1 MAGYTRQSTY
11 TDGDVIDASDS
22 NNEFDQVLA
31 AFNNSS
37 GHKHDG
43 TTAEGPVIG
52 LIGDPGV
59 TTPLNKVVVDNSNN
73 RVGVFV
79 DAGGAGSTVEQ
90 VRFQDGA
97 IVPVTDNDI
106 DLGTSSVE
114 FKDAFFDGTV
124 TTDALVADTA
134 DINGGSVD
142 GATLGTNSAITQAVI
157 DNVNIDGTTIG
168 HTSDTDLMTLASGVL
183 TVAGEVSLTT
193 LDIGGTDVTATAAE
207 LNIMDGNTS
216 ASSVTVA
223 DSDQFILNDAGTMKQ
238 ITASDLKTYAGGA
251 VTSVGALDSGSITS
265 GFGNIDNGSSTITTT
280 GAITGGSVTADD
292 VALDGKVIT
301 LTGSSGDTATLTA
314 GTNGTLDIATTDAAA
329 AAANITI
336 TADGTA
342 ELAGTTVTLNSSGGV
357 TLDADGGTITFADGG
372 SSLGTVTSNGFTGNL
387 VGDVTGTIQTAAQTN
402 ITSVGAL
409 DGGSI
414 TSNFGNINNGS
425 STITT
430 TGAITGGSV
439 TADDVAID
447 GKVITLTGSTDDTAT
462 ITAGTNGTLAIT
474 TTDTAA
480 AAANISITADGT
492 AELAGTTVTLN
503 SSGGVTLDADGG
515 TITFA
520 DGGASLGTITSA
532 GFTGD
537 VVGSV
542 TLPGSSSAAGSIQ
555 FKEDTDNGTNAVTLI
570 GPASTADVTITLPS
584 SAGTVALTSDIPSA
598 GISSGNVATFTSG
611 AADNDFLRIDGT
623 SIEGRSASEVL
634 SDIGASAAA
643 GSSSIVTTGAL
654 DSGSITSGFGSI
666 NNGASAITTTGVI
679 TGGTVEATGDTS
691 AGDNAAMGFTA
702 SEGLILTGQGSTN
715 DVTIKNDADED
726 VIEIPTGTT
735 NVTVAGGLTVG
746 AVATAKTDTDTS
758 NTGSVTLD
766 FSANQNFVLTLT
778 GNVTLANPSTET
790 VGQSGFI
797 VCIQDG
803 TGGRTLSLGTDY
815 ETAGG
820 AGITLSSAASTTD
833 IIPYVVAASNRIL
846 LGAPQLAFS

>member
-1 MAGYTRQSTY
+1 MAGYTRQSSY
-11 TDGDVIDASDS
+11 SDGDTITAAHS
-22 NNEFDQVLA
+22 NDEFNQVLS
-31 AFNNSS
+31 AFNNST

-43 TTAEGPVIG
+43 TAAEGPVIG

-59 TTPLNKVVVDNSNN
+59 TTPLNKVVVDNTNN

-97 IVPVTDNDI
+97 IVPVTDNDV

-134 DINGGSVD
+134 NIDGGSVD
-142 GATLGTNSAITQAVI
+142 GITLGTNSAVTQAVI
-157 DNVNIDGTTIG
+157 DNINIDGATIG
-168 HTSDTDLMTLASGVL
+168 HTSDTDLMTLASGVV
-183 TVAGEVSLTT
+183 TVAGEVSMTT
-193 LDIGGTDVTATAAE
+193 LDIGGTDITATAAE

-216 ASSVTVA
+216 SSSTTVVDA
-223 DSDQFILNDAGTMKQ
+223 DQIILNDDGTMKQ
-238 ITASDLKTYAGGA
+238 ITVADLKTYTGGA
-251 VTSVGALDSGSITS
+251 ITSIGAVDSGSITS
-265 GFGNIDNGSSTITTT
+265 GFGNIDTGSSTITTT

-301 LTGSSGDTATLTA
+301 LTGSTDDTATLTA
-314 GTNGTLDIATTDAAA
+314 GTNGTLDITTTDASA

-357 TLDADGGTITFADGG
+357 VLDADGGTITFADGG

-387 VGDVTGTIQTAAQTN
+387 VGNVTGTIQTAAQTN

-462 ITAGTNGTLAIT
+462 ITAGTNGTLDIT

-520 DGGASLGTITSA
+520 DGGASLGTVTSA
-532 GFTGD
+532 GFTGN
-537 VVGSV
+537 VVGNVTGNINGDLTGTLQTAAQTNVTSV
-542 TLPGSSSAAGSIQ
+542 
-555 FKEDTDNGTNAVTLI
+555 
-570 GPASTADVTITLPS
+570 
-584 SAGTVALTSDIPSA
+584 
-598 GISSGNVATFTSG
+598 
-611 AADNDFLRIDGT
+611 
-623 SIEGRSASEVL
+623 
-634 SDIGASAAA
+634 
-643 GSSSIVTTGAL
+643 GAL
-654 DSGSITSGFGSI
+654 DGGSITSGFGAI
-666 NNGASAITTTGVI
+666 NNGSSAITTTGTL
-679 TGGTVEATGDTS
+679 TGGTGVIS
-691 AGDNAAMGFTA
+691 
-702 SEGLILTGQGSTN
+702 GS
-715 DVTIKNDADED
+715 
-726 VIEIPTGTT
+726 
-735 NVTVAGGLTVG
+735 LTVG
-746 AVATAKTDTDTS
+746 AVATANTDTDTS

-797 VCIQDG
+797 VCIQDS

-820 AGITLSSAASTTD
+820 TGITLSSTASATD

>member
-1 MAGYTRQSTY
+1 MAGYTRQSSY
-11 TDGDVIDASDS
+11 SDGDTITAAHS
-22 NNEFDQVLA
+22 NDEFNQVLS
-31 AFNNSS
+31 AFNNST

-43 TTAEGPVIG
+43 TAAEGPVIG

-59 TTPLNKVVVDNSNN
+59 TTPLNKVVVDNTNN

-97 IVPVTDNDI
+97 IVPVTDNDV
-106 DLGTSSVE
+106 DLGTSSLE

-134 DINGGSVD
+134 NIDGGSVD
-142 GATLGTNSAITQAVI
+142 GITLGTNSAVTQAVI
-157 DNVNIDGTTIG
+157 DNVNINGATIG
-168 HTSDTDLMTLASGVL
+168 HTSDTDLITLASGVV
-183 TVAGEVSLTT
+183 TVAGEVSMTT
-193 LDIGGTDVTATAAE
+193 LDIGGTNITSTAAE

-216 ASSVTVA
+216 SSSTTVVDA
-223 DSDQFILNDAGTMKQ
+223 DQFILNDSGTMKQ
-238 ITASDLKTYAGGA
+238 ITAADLKTYTGGA
-251 VTSVGALDSGSITS
+251 ITSVGVVDSGSITS
-265 GFGNIDNGSSTITTT
+265 GFGNIDTGSSTITTT
-280 GAITGGSVTADD
+280 GTITGGSVTADD

-301 LTGSSGDTATLTA
+301 LTGSTGDTATLTA
-314 GTNGTLDIATTDAAA
+314 GTNGTLDITTTDTAA

-342 ELAGTTVTLNSSGGV
+342 ELAGTTVTLNSGGGV
-357 TLDADGGTITFADGG
+357 VLDADGGTITFADGG

-387 VGDVTGTIQTAAQTN
+387 VGNVTGTIQTAAQTN

-414 TSNFGNINNGS
+414 TSNFGSINNGS
-425 STITT
+425 SAITT

-462 ITAGTNGTLAIT
+462 ITAGTNGTLAIA

-480 AAANISITADGT
+480 SAANISITADGT

-520 DGGASLGTITSA
+520 DGGASLGTVTSD
-532 GFTGD
+532 GFTGN
-537 VVGSV
+537 VVGNV
-542 TLPGSSSAAGSIQ
+542 TGNI
-555 FKEDTDNGTNAVTLI
+555 NGNL
-570 GPASTADVTITLPS
+570 
-584 SAGTVALTSDIPSA
+584 
-598 GISSGNVATFTSG
+598 
-611 AADNDFLRIDGT
+611 
-623 SIEGRSASEVL
+623 
-634 SDIGASAAA
+634 
-643 GSSSIVTTGAL
+643 TGAL
-654 DSGSITSGFGSI
+654 QTAAQTNITSVGALDGGSITSGFGAI
-666 NNGASAITTTGVI
+666 NNGSSAITTTGVI
-679 TGGTVEATGDTS
+679 TGGTVEATADTS
-691 AGDNAAMGFTA
+691 AGDNAAIGFTA
-702 SEGLILTGQGSTN
+702 AEGLILTGQGSTN
-715 DVTIKNDADED
+715 DVTIKNDADAD

-735 NVTVAGGLTVG
+735 NVTIAGGLTVG

-778 GNVTLANPSTET
+778 GAVTLANPSTEA

-797 VCIQDG
+797 VFIQDS
-803 TGGRTLSLGTDY
+803 TGGRAVSLGTDY

-820 AGITLSSAASTTD
+820 AGLTLSAAASATD
-833 IIPYVVAASNRIL
+833 IVPYVVAASNRIL

>member
-1 MAGYTRQSTY
+1 MAGYTRQSSY
-11 TDGDVIDASDS
+11 SDGDTITAAHS
-22 NNEFDQVLA
+22 NDEFNQVLS
-31 AFNNSS
+31 AFNNST

-43 TTAEGPVIG
+43 TAAEGPVIG

-59 TTPLNKVVVDNSNN
+59 TTPLNKVVVDNTNN

-97 IVPVTDNDI
+97 IVPVTDNDV

-134 DINGGSVD
+134 NIDGGSVD
-142 GATLGTNSAITQAVI
+142 GITLGTNSAVTQAVI
-157 DNVNIDGTTIG
+157 DNINIDGATIG
-168 HTSDTDLMTLASGVL
+168 HTSDTDLMTLASGVV
-183 TVAGEVSLTT
+183 TVAGEVSMTT
-193 LDIGGTDVTATAAE
+193 LDIGGTNVTATAAE

-216 ASSVTVA
+216 SSSTTVVDA
-223 DSDQFILNDAGTMKQ
+223 DQIILNDDGTMKQ
-238 ITASDLKTYAGGA
+238 ITVADLKTYTGGA
-251 VTSVGALDSGSITS
+251 ITSIGAVDSGSITS
-265 GFGNIDNGSSTITTT
+265 GFGNIDTGSSTITTT

-301 LTGSSGDTATLTA
+301 LTGSTDDTATLTA
-314 GTNGTLDIATTDAAA
+314 GTNGTLDITTTDASA

-357 TLDADGGTITFADGG
+357 VLDADGGTITFSDGG
-372 SSLGTVTSNGFTGNL
+372 SSLGTVTSSGFTGNV
-387 VGDVTGTIQTAAQTN
+387 VGNVTGNINGNLTGTLQTAAQTN
-402 ITSVGAL
+402 VTSLETLSAL
-409 DGGSI
+409 
-414 TSNFGNINNGS
+414 T
-425 STITT
+425 
-430 TGAITGGSV
+430 V
-439 TADDVAID
+439 DDVTVD

-462 ITAGTNGTLAIT
+462 ITAGTNGTLAIA

-520 DGGASLGTITSA
+520 DGGSSLGTVTSD
-532 GFTGD
+532 GFTGN
-537 VVGSV
+537 VVGNVTGNINGNLTGTLQTAAQTNITSV
-542 TLPGSSSAAGSIQ
+542 
-555 FKEDTDNGTNAVTLI
+555 
-570 GPASTADVTITLPS
+570 
-584 SAGTVALTSDIPSA
+584 
-598 GISSGNVATFTSG
+598 
-611 AADNDFLRIDGT
+611 
-623 SIEGRSASEVL
+623 
-634 SDIGASAAA
+634 
-643 GSSSIVTTGAL
+643 GAL
-654 DSGSITSGFGSI
+654 DGGSITSGFGAI
-666 NNGASAITTTGVI
+666 DNGASAITTTGVI

-691 AGDNAAMGFTA
+691 AGDNAAMGFT
-702 SEGLILTGQGSTN
+702 STEGLILTGQGSTN
-715 DVTIKNDADED
+715 DVTIKNDADAD

-735 NVTVAGGLTVG
+735 NVTIAGGLTVG

-797 VCIQDG
+797 VCIQDS

-815 ETAGG
+815 ETAAG

>member
-1 MAGYTRQSTY
+1 MAGYTRQSSY
-11 TDGDVIDASDS
+11 SDGDTITAAHS
-22 NNEFDQVLA
+22 NDEFNQVLS
-31 AFNNSS
+31 AFNNST

-43 TTAEGPVIG
+43 TAAEGPVIG

-59 TTPLNKVVVDNSNN
+59 TTPLNKVVVDNTNH

-90 VRFQDGA
+90 GRFQDGA
-97 IVPVTDNDI
+97 IVPVTDNDV

-134 DINGGSVD
+134 NIDGGSVD
-142 GATLGTNSAITQAVI
+142 GITLGTNSAVTQAVI
-157 DNVNIDGTTIG
+157 DNINIDGATIG
-168 HTSDTDLMTLASGVL
+168 HTSDTDLMTLASGVV
-183 TVAGEVSLTT
+183 TVAGEVSMTT
-193 LDIGGTDVTATAAE
+193 LDIAGTNVTATAAE

-216 ASSVTVA
+216 SSSTTVVDA
-223 DSDQFILNDAGTMKQ
+223 DQIILNDDGTMKQ
-238 ITASDLKTYAGGA
+238 ITVADLKTYTGGA
-251 VTSVGALDSGSITS
+251 ITSIGAVDSGSITS
-265 GFGNIDNGSSTITTT
+265 GFGNIDTGSSTITTT

-301 LTGSSGDTATLTA
+301 LTGSTDDTATLTA
-314 GTNGTLDIATTDAAA
+314 GTNGTLDITTTDASA

-357 TLDADGGTITFADGG
+357 VLDADGGTITFSAGG
-372 SSLGTVTSNGFTGNL
+372 SALGTVTSSGFTGNV
-387 VGDVTGTIQTAAQTN
+387 VGNVTGNINGNLTGTLQTAAQTN
-402 ITSVGAL
+402 VTSLGTLSAL
-409 DGGSI
+409 
-414 TSNFGNINNGS
+414 T
-425 STITT
+425 
-430 TGAITGGSV
+430 V
-439 TADDVAID
+439 DDVTVD

-462 ITAGTNGTLAIT
+462 ITAGTNGTLAIA

-520 DGGASLGTITSA
+520 DGGSSLGTVTSD
-532 GFTGD
+532 GFTGN
-537 VVGSV
+537 VVGNVTGNINGNLTGTLQTAAQTNITSV
-542 TLPGSSSAAGSIQ
+542 
-555 FKEDTDNGTNAVTLI
+555 
-570 GPASTADVTITLPS
+570 
-584 SAGTVALTSDIPSA
+584 
-598 GISSGNVATFTSG
+598 
-611 AADNDFLRIDGT
+611 
-623 SIEGRSASEVL
+623 
-634 SDIGASAAA
+634 
-643 GSSSIVTTGAL
+643 GAL
-654 DSGSITSGFGSI
+654 DGGSITSGFGAI
-666 NNGASAITTTGVI
+666 DNGASAITTTGVI

-691 AGDNAAMGFTA
+691 AGDNAAMGFT
-702 SEGLILTGQGSTN
+702 STEGLILTGQGSTN
-715 DVTIKNDADED
+715 DVTIKNDADAD

-735 NVTVAGGLTVG
+735 NVTIAGGLTVG

-797 VCIQDG
+797 VCIQDS

-815 ETAGG
+815 ETAAG

>member
-1 MAGYTRQSTY
+1 MAGYTRQSSY
-11 TDGDVIDASDS
+11 SDGDTITAAHS
-22 NNEFDQVLA
+22 NDEFNQVLS
-31 AFNNSS
+31 AFNNST

-43 TTAEGPVIG
+43 TAAEGPVIG

-59 TTPLNKVVVDNSNN
+59 TTPLNKVVVDNTNN

-97 IVPVTDNDI
+97 IVPVTDNDV

-134 DINGGSVD
+134 NIDGGSVD
-142 GATLGTNSAITQAVI
+142 GITLGTNSAVTQAVI
-157 DNVNIDGTTIG
+157 DNINIDGATIG
-168 HTSDTDLMTLASGVL
+168 HTSDTDLMTLASGVV
-183 TVAGEVSLTT
+183 TVAGEVSMTT
-193 LDIGGTDVTATAAE
+193 LDIGGTNVTATAAE

-216 ASSVTVA
+216 SSSTTVVDA
-223 DSDQFILNDAGTMKQ
+223 DQIILNDDGTMKQ
-238 ITASDLKTYAGGA
+238 ITVADLKTYTGGA
-251 VTSVGALDSGSITS
+251 ITSIGAVDSGSITS
-265 GFGNIDNGSSTITTT
+265 GFGNIDTGSSTITTT

-301 LTGSSGDTATLTA
+301 LTGSTDDTATLTA
-314 GTNGTLDIATTDAAA
+314 GTNGTLDITTTDASA

-342 ELAGTTVTLNSSGGV
+342 ELAGTTVTLNSSGGVVLDADGGTITFSDGGSSLGTVTSSGFTGNVVGNVTGNINGNLTGTLQTASQTNVTSLGTLSALTVDDVTVDGKVITLTGSTDDTATITAGTNGTLAIATTDTAAAAANISITADGTAELAGKTLTLNSSGGV

-372 SSLGTVTSNGFTGNL
+372 SSLGTVTSDGFTGNV
-387 VGDVTGTIQTAAQTN
+387 VGNVTGNINGNLTGTLQTAAQTN

-414 TSNFGNINNGS
+414 TSGF
-425 STITT
+425 
-430 TGAITGGSV
+430 GAI
-439 TADDVAID
+439 D
-447 GKVITLTGSTDDTAT
+447 
-462 ITAGTNGTLAIT
+462 
-474 TTDTAA
+474 
-480 AAANISITADGT
+480 
-492 AELAGTTVTLN
+492 
-503 SSGGVTLDADGG
+503 
-515 TITFA
+515 
-520 DGGASLGTITSA
+520 
-532 GFTGD
+532 
-537 VVGSV
+537 
-542 TLPGSSSAAGSIQ
+542 
-555 FKEDTDNGTNAVTLI
+555 
-570 GPASTADVTITLPS
+570 
-584 SAGTVALTSDIPSA
+584 
-598 GISSGNVATFTSG
+598 
-611 AADNDFLRIDGT
+611 
-623 SIEGRSASEVL
+623 
-634 SDIGASAAA
+634 
-643 GSSSIVTTGAL
+643 
-654 DSGSITSGFGSI
+654 
-666 NNGASAITTTGVI
+666 NGASAITTTGVI

-691 AGDNAAMGFTA
+691 AGDNAAMGFT
-702 SEGLILTGQGSTN
+702 STEGLILTGQGSTN
-715 DVTIKNDADED
+715 DVTIKNDADAD

-735 NVTVAGGLTVG
+735 NVTIAGGLTVG

-797 VCIQDG
+797 VCIQDS

-815 ETAGG
+815 ETAAG

>member
-1 MAGYTRQSTY
+1 MAGYTRQSSY
-11 TDGDVIDASDS
+11 SDGDTITAAHS
-22 NNEFDQVLA
+22 NDEFNQVLS
-31 AFNNSS
+31 AFNNST

-43 TTAEGPVIG
+43 TAAEGPVIG

-59 TTPLNKVVVDNSNN
+59 TTPLNKVVVDNTNN

-97 IVPVTDNDI
+97 IVPVTDNDV

-134 DINGGSVD
+134 NIDGGSVD
-142 GATLGTNSAITQAVI
+142 GITLGTNSAVTQAVI
-157 DNVNIDGTTIG
+157 DNINIDGATIG
-168 HTSDTDLMTLASGVL
+168 HTSDTDLMTLASGVV
-183 TVAGEVSLTT
+183 TVAGEVSMTT
-193 LDIGGTDVTATAAE
+193 LDIGGTNVTATAAE

-216 ASSVTVA
+216 SSSTTVVDA
-223 DSDQFILNDAGTMKQ
+223 DQIILNDDGTMKQ
-238 ITASDLKTYAGGA
+238 ITVADLKTYTGGA
-251 VTSVGALDSGSITS
+251 ITSIGAVDSGSITS
-265 GFGNIDNGSSTITTT
+265 GFGNIDTGSSTITTT

-301 LTGSSGDTATLTA
+301 LTGSTDDTATLTA
-314 GTNGTLDIATTDAAA
+314 GTNGTLDITTTDASA

-357 TLDADGGTITFADGG
+357 VLDADGGTITFSDGG
-372 SSLGTVTSNGFTGNL
+372 SSLGTVTSSGFTGNV
-387 VGDVTGTIQTAAQTN
+387 VGNVTGNINGNLTGTLQTAAQTN
-402 ITSVGAL
+402 VTSLGTLSAL
-409 DGGSI
+409 
-414 TSNFGNINNGS
+414 T
-425 STITT
+425 
-430 TGAITGGSV
+430 V
-439 TADDVAID
+439 DDVTVD

-462 ITAGTNGTLAIT
+462 ITAGTNGTLAIA

-520 DGGASLGTITSA
+520 DGGSSLGTVTSD
-532 GFTGD
+532 GFTGN
-537 VVGSV
+537 VVGNVTGNINGNLTGTLQTAAQTNITSV
-542 TLPGSSSAAGSIQ
+542 
-555 FKEDTDNGTNAVTLI
+555 
-570 GPASTADVTITLPS
+570 
-584 SAGTVALTSDIPSA
+584 
-598 GISSGNVATFTSG
+598 
-611 AADNDFLRIDGT
+611 
-623 SIEGRSASEVL
+623 
-634 SDIGASAAA
+634 
-643 GSSSIVTTGAL
+643 GAL
-654 DSGSITSGFGSI
+654 DGGSITSGFGAI
-666 NNGASAITTTGVI
+666 DNGASAITTTGVI

-691 AGDNAAMGFTA
+691 AGDNAAMGFT
-702 SEGLILTGQGSTN
+702 STEGLILTGQGSTN
-715 DVTIKNDADED
+715 DVTIKNDADAD

-735 NVTVAGGLTVG
+735 NVTIAGGLTVG

-797 VCIQDG
+797 VCIQDS

-815 ETAGG
+815 ETAAG

>member
-1 MAGYTRQSTY
+1 MAGYTRQSSY
-11 TDGDVIDASDS
+11 SDGDTITAAHS
-22 NNEFDQVLA
+22 NDEFNQVLS
-31 AFNNSS
+31 AFNNST

-43 TTAEGPVIG
+43 TAAEGPVIG

-59 TTPLNKVVVDNSNN
+59 TTPLNKVVVDNTNN

-97 IVPVTDNDI
+97 IVPVTDNDV

-134 DINGGSVD
+134 NIDGGSVD
-142 GATLGTNSAITQAVI
+142 GITLGTNSAVTQAVI
-157 DNVNIDGTTIG
+157 DNINIDGATIG
-168 HTSDTDLMTLASGVL
+168 HTSDTDLMTLASGVV
-183 TVAGEVSLTT
+183 TVAGEVSMTT
-193 LDIGGTDVTATAAE
+193 LDIGGTNVTATAAE

-216 ASSVTVA
+216 SSSTTVVAA
-223 DSDQFILNDAGTMKQ
+223 DQIILNDDGTMKQ
-238 ITASDLKTYAGGA
+238 ITVADLKTYTGGA
-251 VTSVGALDSGSITS
+251 ITSIGAVDSGSITS
-265 GFGNIDNGSSTITTT
+265 GFGNIDTGSSTITTT

-301 LTGSSGDTATLTA
+301 LTGSTDDTATLTA
-314 GTNGTLDIATTDAAA
+314 GTNGTLDITTTDASA

-357 TLDADGGTITFADGG
+357 VLDADGGTITFSDGG
-372 SSLGTVTSNGFTGNL
+372 SSLGTVTSSGFTGNV
-387 VGDVTGTIQTAAQTN
+387 VGNVTGNINGNLTGTLQTAAQTN
-402 ITSVGAL
+402 VTSLGTLSAL
-409 DGGSI
+409 
-414 TSNFGNINNGS
+414 T
-425 STITT
+425 
-430 TGAITGGSV
+430 V
-439 TADDVAID
+439 DDVTVD

-462 ITAGTNGTLAIT
+462 ITAGTNGTLAIA

-520 DGGASLGTITSA
+520 DGGSSLGTVTSD
-532 GFTGD
+532 GFTGN
-537 VVGSV
+537 VVGNVTGNINGNLTGTLQTAAQTNITSV
-542 TLPGSSSAAGSIQ
+542 
-555 FKEDTDNGTNAVTLI
+555 
-570 GPASTADVTITLPS
+570 
-584 SAGTVALTSDIPSA
+584 
-598 GISSGNVATFTSG
+598 
-611 AADNDFLRIDGT
+611 
-623 SIEGRSASEVL
+623 
-634 SDIGASAAA
+634 
-643 GSSSIVTTGAL
+643 GAL
-654 DSGSITSGFGSI
+654 DGGSITSGFGAI
-666 NNGASAITTTGVI
+666 DNGASAITTTGVI

-691 AGDNAAMGFTA
+691 AGDNAAMGFT
-702 SEGLILTGQGSTN
+702 STEGLILTGQGSTN
-715 DVTIKNDADED
+715 DVTIKNDADAD

-735 NVTVAGGLTVG
+735 NVTIAGGLTVG

-797 VCIQDG
+797 VCIQDS

-815 ETAGG
+815 ETAAG

>member
-1 MAGYTRQSTY
+1 MAGYTRQSSY
-11 TDGDVIDASDS
+11 SDGDTITAAHS
-22 NNEFDQVLA
+22 NDEFNQVLS
-31 AFNNSS
+31 AFNNST

-43 TTAEGPVIG
+43 TAAEGPVIG

-59 TTPLNKVVVDNSNN
+59 TTPLNKVVVDNTNN

-97 IVPVTDNDI
+97 IVPVTDNDV

-134 DINGGSVD
+134 NIDGGSVD
-142 GATLGTNSAITQAVI
+142 GITLGTNSAVTQAVI
-157 DNVNIDGTTIG
+157 DNININGATIG
-168 HTSDTDLMTLASGVL
+168 HTSDTDLMTLASGVV
-183 TVAGEVSLTT
+183 TVAGEVSMTT
-193 LDIGGTDVTATAAE
+193 LDIGGTNVTSTAAE

-216 ASSVTVA
+216 SSSTTVVDA
-223 DSDQFILNDAGTMKQ
+223 DQIILNDDGTMKQ
-238 ITASDLKTYAGGA
+238 ITVADLKTYTGGA
-251 VTSVGALDSGSITS
+251 ITSIGAVDSGSITS
-265 GFGNIDNGSSTITTT
+265 GFGNIDTGSSTITTT

-301 LTGSSGDTATLTA
+301 LTGSTDDTATLTA
-314 GTNGTLDIATTDAAA
+314 GTNGTLDITTTDASA

-357 TLDADGGTITFADGG
+357 VLDADGGTITFSDGG
-372 SSLGTVTSNGFTGNL
+372 SSLGTVTSSGFTGNV
-387 VGDVTGTIQTAAQTN
+387 VGNVTGNINGNLTGTLQTAAQTN
-402 ITSVGAL
+402 VTSLGTLSAL
-409 DGGSI
+409 
-414 TSNFGNINNGS
+414 T
-425 STITT
+425 
-430 TGAITGGSV
+430 V
-439 TADDVAID
+439 DDVTVD

-462 ITAGTNGTLAIT
+462 ITAGTNGTLAIA

-520 DGGASLGTITSA
+520 DGGSSLGTVTSD
-532 GFTGD
+532 GFTGN
-537 VVGSV
+537 VVGNVTGNINGNLTGTLQTAAQTNITSV
-542 TLPGSSSAAGSIQ
+542 
-555 FKEDTDNGTNAVTLI
+555 
-570 GPASTADVTITLPS
+570 
-584 SAGTVALTSDIPSA
+584 
-598 GISSGNVATFTSG
+598 
-611 AADNDFLRIDGT
+611 
-623 SIEGRSASEVL
+623 
-634 SDIGASAAA
+634 
-643 GSSSIVTTGAL
+643 GAL
-654 DSGSITSGFGSI
+654 DGGSITSGFGAI
-666 NNGASAITTTGVI
+666 DNGASAITTTGVI

-691 AGDNAAMGFTA
+691 AGDNAAMGFT
-702 SEGLILTGQGSTN
+702 STEGLILTGQGSTN
-715 DVTIKNDADED
+715 DVTIKNDADAD

-735 NVTVAGGLTVG
+735 NVTIAGGLTVG

-797 VCIQDG
+797 VCIQDS

-815 ETAGG
+815 ETAAG

>member
-1 MAGYTRQSTY
+1 MAGYTRQSSY
-11 TDGDVIDASDS
+11 SDGDTITAAHS
-22 NNEFDQVLA
+22 NDEFNQVLS
-31 AFNNSS
+31 AFNNST

-43 TTAEGPVIG
+43 TAAEGPVIG

-59 TTPLNKVVVDNSNN
+59 TTPLNKVVVDNTNH

-97 IVPVTDNDI
+97 IVPVTDNDV

-134 DINGGSVD
+134 NIDGGSVD
-142 GATLGTNSAITQAVI
+142 GITLGTNSAVTQAVI
-157 DNVNIDGTTIG
+157 DNINIDGATIG
-168 HTSDTDLMTLASGVL
+168 HTSDTDLMTLASGVV
-183 TVAGEVSLTT
+183 TVAGEVSMTT
-193 LDIGGTDVTATAAE
+193 LDIGGTNVTATAAE

-216 ASSVTVA
+216 SSSTTVVDA
-223 DSDQFILNDAGTMKQ
+223 DQIILNDDGTMKQ
-238 ITASDLKTYAGGA
+238 ITVADLKTYTGGA
-251 VTSVGALDSGSITS
+251 ITSIGAVDSGSITS
-265 GFGNIDNGSSTITTT
+265 GFGNIDTGSSTITTT

-301 LTGSSGDTATLTA
+301 LTGSTDDTATLTA
-314 GTNGTLDIATTDAAA
+314 GTNGTLDITTTDASA

-357 TLDADGGTITFADGG
+357 VLDADGGTITFSAGG
-372 SSLGTVTSNGFTGNL
+372 SALGTVTSSGFTGNV
-387 VGDVTGTIQTAAQTN
+387 VGNVTGNINGNLTGTLQTAAQTN
-402 ITSVGAL
+402 VTSLGTLSAL
-409 DGGSI
+409 
-414 TSNFGNINNGS
+414 T
-425 STITT
+425 
-430 TGAITGGSV
+430 V
-439 TADDVAID
+439 DDVTVD

-462 ITAGTNGTLAIT
+462 ITAGTNGTLAIA

-520 DGGASLGTITSA
+520 DGGSSLGTVTSD
-532 GFTGD
+532 GFTGN
-537 VVGSV
+537 VVGNVTGNINGNLTGTLQTAAQTNITSV
-542 TLPGSSSAAGSIQ
+542 
-555 FKEDTDNGTNAVTLI
+555 
-570 GPASTADVTITLPS
+570 
-584 SAGTVALTSDIPSA
+584 
-598 GISSGNVATFTSG
+598 
-611 AADNDFLRIDGT
+611 
-623 SIEGRSASEVL
+623 
-634 SDIGASAAA
+634 
-643 GSSSIVTTGAL
+643 GAL
-654 DSGSITSGFGSI
+654 DGGSITSGFGAI
-666 NNGASAITTTGVI
+666 DNGASAITTTGVI

-691 AGDNAAMGFTA
+691 AGDNAAMGFT
-702 SEGLILTGQGSTN
+702 STEGLILTGQGSTN
-715 DVTIKNDADED
+715 DVTIKNDADAD

-735 NVTVAGGLTVG
+735 NVTIAGGLTVG

-797 VCIQDG
+797 VCIQDS

-815 ETAGG
+815 ETAAG